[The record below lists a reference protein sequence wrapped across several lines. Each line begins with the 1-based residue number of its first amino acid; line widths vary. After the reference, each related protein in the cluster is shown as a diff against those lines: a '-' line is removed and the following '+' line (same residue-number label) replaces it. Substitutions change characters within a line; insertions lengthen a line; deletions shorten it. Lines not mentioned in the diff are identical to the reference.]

1 MSATADP
8 SKQLWFGHPRGLA
21 TLFFTE
27 MWERFSY
34 YGMRALLV
42 LFMTDQIANKG
53 LGWDTVK
60 ATAIYGLY
68 TFAVYAVALPG
79 GWMADRIFGKRKAVF
94 IGGVFIALGQF
105 TLVAPGETAF
115 FAGLALIVA
124 GTALLKPNISAI
136 VGDLYKGADGARR
149 DAGFSIYYMGINIGA
164 FLAPLVCS
172 YLGERINWHYGFLA
186 AGIGMVLGLVQYV
199 YGLKYFGEAGHLSAD
214 SNTPERIRA
223 AWKSLAV
230 GIGLVVAIAA
240 GLLFLRSTGTLNI
253 TLVTF
258 AQSTGVILVVIA
270 VLYFASVIIFGC
282 QNADE
287 RKRVG
292 VIACL
297 FLGAAMFWSG
307 FEQAGSSMSLFA
319 ENLTNR
325 VIFGWEVPTGWFQ
338 SINALFIILLAPV
351 VGMIWVKLGSRN
363 PSIPVKF
370 GMGLIMLGIGFLVLA
385 WGSPAPGVSVKVS
398 PNWLVAT
405 YFLHTIA
412 ELCLS
417 PVGLSSITKLAPE
430 RLVSQMMGTWFL
442 GAALGNL
449 IAGLVAGF
457 IESLPVAQI
466 FNTVAMIVGATGFL
480 FLLCSPLIK
489 KLTHGIE

>member
-94 IGGVFIALGQF
+94 IGGIFIALGQF

-136 VGDLYKGADGARR
+136 VGDLYKGADGAHR

-186 AGIGMVLGLVQYV
+186 AGIGMVFGLVQYV

-223 AWKSLAV
+223 AWRSFAI

-282 QNADE
+282 QNSDE

-351 VGMIWVKLGSRN
+351 VGMVWVKLGSRN

>member
-1 MSATADP
+1 MTF
-8 SKQLWFGHPRGLA
+8 FG
-21 TLFFTE
+21 
-27 MWERFSY
+27 
-34 YGMRALLV
+34 
-42 LFMTDQIANKG
+42 
-53 LGWDTVK
+53 
-60 ATAIYGLY
+60 
-68 TFAVYAVALPG
+68 
-79 GWMADRIFGKRKAVF
+79 
-94 IGGVFIALGQF
+94 
-105 TLVAPGETAF
+105 
-115 FAGLALIVA
+115 GLALIVA

-136 VGDLYKGADGARR
+136 VGDLYKGADGAHR

-164 FLAPLVCS
+164 FFAPLVCS

-199 YGLKYFGEAGHLSAD
+199 FGLKYFGEAGHLSPD
-214 SNTPERIRA
+214 SNTPERISA
-223 AWKSLAV
+223 AWKSFFI
-230 GIGLVVAIAA
+230 GIGVVVAIAA
-240 GLLFLRSTGTLNI
+240 GLLFLRSTGALNI

-282 QNADE
+282 QNTDE

-307 FEQAGSSMSLFA
+307 FEQAGSSMNLFA
-319 ENLTNR
+319 QTFTDR
-325 VIFGWEVPTGWFQ
+325 VVFGWEVPTGWFQ

-351 VGMIWVKLGSRN
+351 VGMVWIKLGSRN

-370 GMGLIMLGIGFLVLA
+370 GMGLLMLGIGFLVLA
-385 WGSPAPGVSVKVS
+385 WGSPAPGDTAKVS

-466 FNTVAMIVGATGFL
+466 FNTVAMIVGITGFL
-480 FLLCSPLIK
+480 FLAFSPLIK
-489 KLTHGIE
+489 KMTHGIE

>member
-1 MSATADP
+1 M
-8 SKQLWFGHPRGLA
+8 
-21 TLFFTE
+21 
-27 MWERFSY
+27 
-34 YGMRALLV
+34 
-42 LFMTDQIANKG
+42 
-53 LGWDTVK
+53 
-60 ATAIYGLY
+60 
-68 TFAVYAVALPG
+68 
-79 GWMADRIFGKRKAVF
+79 
-94 IGGVFIALGQF
+94 
-105 TLVAPGETAF
+105 
-115 FAGLALIVA
+115 LIVA
-124 GTALLKPNISAI
+124 GTGLLKPNISAT
-136 VGDLYKGADGARR
+136 VGDLYKGADSAHR

-164 FLAPLVCS
+164 FIAPLVCS

-186 AGIGMVLGLVQYV
+186 AGVGMILGLVQYV
-199 YGLKYFGEAGHLSAD
+199 HGLKYLGDAGHLAAE
-214 SNTPERIRA
+214 SNTPERVRA
-223 AWKSLAV
+223 AWKSLAM
-230 GIGLVVAIAA
+230 GIGVVVAIAA
-240 GLLFLRSTGTLNI
+240 VLFGLKRTGVMDI

-258 AQSTGVILVVIA
+258 AQSTGVILLALA

-282 QNADE
+282 RTKDE

-307 FEQAGSSMSLFA
+307 YEQAGSSMNLFA
-319 ENLTNR
+319 EKLTDR

-351 VGMIWVKLGSRN
+351 VGAVWVKLGSRN

-370 GMGLIMLGIGFLVLA
+370 GLGLVTLGLGFLVLA
-385 WGSPAPGVSVKVS
+385 WGSPAPGDAHRIS

-405 YFLHTIA
+405 YFLHTVA

-417 PVGLSSITKLAPE
+417 PVGLSSITRLSPE

-457 IESLPVAQI
+457 IETLPVAQI
-466 FNTVAMIVGATGFL
+466 FNTVAMIVGVTGLL
-480 FLLCSPLIK
+480 FLAFSPLIRK
-489 KLTHGIE
+489 MVPGTE